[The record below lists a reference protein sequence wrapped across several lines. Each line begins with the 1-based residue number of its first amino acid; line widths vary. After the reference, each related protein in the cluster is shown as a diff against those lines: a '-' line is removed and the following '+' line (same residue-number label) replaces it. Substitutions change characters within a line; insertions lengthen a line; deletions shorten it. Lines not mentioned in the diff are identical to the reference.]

1 MQLNYNFSS
10 LASGNF
16 LENYKLPLLL
26 TNTVD
31 FLQIFIFT

>member
-16 LENYKLPLLL
+16 LENYKQTSFAL
-26 TNTVD
+26 D
-31 FLQIFIFT
+31 KYC